1 MSCPN
6 CFAGHINPSTPTGH
20 VTTLHGLDVYIAEP
34 PENAEPKG
42 IIVIIPDAFG
52 WEFVN
57 NRILAD
63 HYAQRGGF
71 RVLLPDFM
79 KGTAAPVYMLD
90 AVRGVMA
97 TGSLWD
103 WVVKPYHIASVLSGF
118 IPFIARNY
126 PGKSYPV
133 VESFF
138 SAMRFS
144 TDAKTPI
151 GAAGFCWGG
160 KHTVLLAHGAS
171 TDVNGVS
178 TRLID
183 AGFTGHPSFLSV
195 PGDIEKLVVP
205 VSFALGELDSV
216 LKGENVGVVKR
227 VVEEKEEVGGEVK
240 VYLGAGHGFCVRAD
254 TAVGDSSRQAEEAEE
269 QAVAFF
275 QRVFGRRT

>member
-1 MSCPN
+1 
-6 CFAGHINPSTPTGH
+6 
-20 VTTLHGLDVYIAEP
+20 
-34 PENAEPKG
+34 
-42 IIVIIPDAFG
+42 
-52 WEFVN
+52 
-57 NRILAD
+57 
-63 HYAQRGGF
+63 
-71 RVLLPDFM
+71 
-79 KGTAAPVYMLD
+79 
-90 AVRGVMA
+90 
-97 TGSLWD
+97 
-103 WVVKPYHIASVLSGF
+103 VLSGF

-126 PGKSYPV
+126 PSKSYPV

-138 SAMRFS
+138 SALRRS

-216 LKGENVGVVKR
+216 LKGESIGVVQR
-227 VVEEKEEVGGEVK
+227 IVEEKEEVGGEVR

-254 TAVGDSSRQAEEAEE
+254 TAAGDSSRQAGEAEE

-275 QRVFGRRT
+275 QRVFGRRR

>member
-34 PENAEPKG
+34 PENTEPKG

-103 WVVKPYHIASVLSGF
+103 WVVKPYANPLSHCF
-118 IPFIARNY
+118 I
-126 PGKSYPV
+126 
-133 VESFF
+133 
-138 SAMRFS
+138 S
-144 TDAKTPI
+144 TILVYTQRAVPRVT
-151 GAAGFCWGG
+151 C
-160 KHTVLLAHGAS
+160 
-171 TDVNGVS
+171 
-178 TRLID
+178 
-183 AGFTGHPSFLSV
+183 HPSFLSV

-205 VSFALGELDSV
+205 VSFALAELDSV
-216 LKGENVGVVKR
+216 LKGESIGVVKR
-227 VVEEKEEVGGEVK
+227 VVEEKEEVGGEVR
-240 VYLGAGHGFCVRAD
+240 VYPRAGHGFCVRAD
-254 TAVGDSSRQAEEAEE
+254 TAVPDSSRQAEEAEE
-269 QAVAFF
+269 QAIAFF